1 MKQLFWN
8 KLPTGT
14 ITQTVW
20 KDICDPSSDLGAV
33 DLDYAEIDEIFCKN
47 QTVSASV
54 TATTE
59 KKKAVSLF
67 GVSRANNIAIMLSR
81 IKLSYPDIRVALME
95 ISDEKLSIEN
105 LKAIKQYVPTS
116 DEIELV
122 KEYDGDFES
131 LGNAE
136 RFYREIVDIPRLSER
151 LSSMIFR
158 RRLEIDVGELKP
170 EMDVLRQTIEELKS
184 SKRLRSLLKTVLLMG
199 NHLNATSF
207 RGNAYGF
214 QLEALLKMRDTKGVD
229 GAKPGSSTLLHYLA
243 KSINA
248 KDPSLLK
255 FLEEVPHLEAA
266 ARISVQTLMNSV
278 NSLVAGMGLV
288 REEIR
293 VLRKIRISPPN
304 DRFIEIMEKFAD
316 VNEEGIQMI
325 VEIGQGLEQDLKKL
339 LIFYGE
345 DPNNTKPEDF
355 FGMLVSFSTMLQK
368 SQLENEA
375 LEKRLNKN
383 QQQLANKNRRP
394 SEATGGLSVAAIRDG
409 HLDDAIR
416 GLRSG
421 LRRNRRD
428 RPMSHLYSELS
439 MEALQAINAG
449 VPKAGVLTHSR
460 QSSRQQ

>member
-1 MKQLFWN
+1 
-8 KLPTGT
+8 
-14 ITQTVW
+14 
-20 KDICDPSSDLGAV
+20 
-33 DLDYAEIDEIFCKN
+33 
-47 QTVSASV
+47 
-54 TATTE
+54 
-59 KKKAVSLF
+59 
-67 GVSRANNIAIMLSR
+67 
-81 IKLSYPDIRVALME
+81 
-95 ISDEKLSIEN
+95 
-105 LKAIKQYVPTS
+105 
-116 DEIELV
+116 
-122 KEYDGDFES
+122 
-131 LGNAE
+131 
-136 RFYREIVDIPRLSER
+136 
-151 LSSMIFR
+151 MIFR

-170 EMDVLRQTIEELKS
+170 EMDVLRLTIDELHN
-184 SKRLRSLLKTVLLMG
+184 SKRLKALLKTVLLMG

-214 QLEALLKMRDTKGVD
+214 QLDALLKIRDTKGVE
-229 GAKPGSSTLLHYLA
+229 GVKPGSNTLLHYLA
-243 KSINA
+243 KSINK

-278 NSLVAGMGLV
+278 NSLVAGMNQI

-304 DRFIEIMEKFAD
+304 DHFVDVMEKFAD
-316 VNEEGIQMI
+316 INDEGIQKI
-325 VEIGQGLEQDLKKL
+325 VEVGQGLEQDLKKL
-339 LIFYGE
+339 LMFYGE
-345 DPNNTKPEDF
+345 DSNNTKPEDF

-383 QQQLANKNRRP
+383 QQTAKNRRP
-394 SEATGGLSVAAIRDG
+394 SEAAGGLSMAAIRDG

-439 MEALQAINAG
+439 MDALHAINAG
-449 VPKAGVLTHSR
+449 VPRAGVLAHSR
-460 QSSRQQ
+460 QSSRQ